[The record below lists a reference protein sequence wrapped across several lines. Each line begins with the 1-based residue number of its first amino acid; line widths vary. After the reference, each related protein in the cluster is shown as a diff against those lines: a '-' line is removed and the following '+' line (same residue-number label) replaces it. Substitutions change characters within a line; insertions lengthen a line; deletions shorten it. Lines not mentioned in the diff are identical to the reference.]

1 MEKEKVPEN
10 WPMHRHCFCG
20 DAAAARAWLA
30 RWPASKI
37 GVTGLVTWSPAARAL
52 LDAVPL
58 DRLLLETDA
67 PYFLPKG
74 VEGQADCSQ
83 PGHVLYVARKV
94 AAFKGVELE
103 VVLQQNLRNVEEVYQ
118 VAVDRPSLAGQTEA
132 DKLRQKIDS
141 VKSRTRI
148 EVVRVKKVSA
158 IK

>member
-1 MEKEKVPEN
+1 M
-10 WPMHRHCFCG
+10 
-20 DAAAARAWLA
+20 
-30 RWPASKI
+30 
-37 GVTGLVTWSPAARAL
+37 TWSPTARAL

-118 VAVDRPSLAGQTEA
+118 VAVDRPQPAVPTIRASLAGQTEA